1 MSRKE
6 KLLLRFLN
14 RPKDF
19 TYDET
24 VKLLSDF
31 GFHEVR
37 TGTTSGS
44 RVRFRNGDYPLN
56 IIKFHKPHPGNILKP
71 YILDIII
78 KNLEDCNLLTDKK
91 EKEDEQ
97 DFEA

>member
-6 KLLLRFLN
+6 KLLFRFLS

-19 TYDET
+19 TFDET
-24 VKLLSDF
+24 VRLLCDF
-31 GFHEVR
+31 GFHEVG

-44 RVRFRNGDYPLN
+44 RVRFKNNDYPFN
-56 IIKFHKPHPGNILKP
+56 IIKFHKPHPGNILKV
-71 YILDIII
+71 YVLDIII
-78 KNLEDCNLLTDKK
+78 KNLEDCNLLTGKK

-97 DFEA
+97 DFET